1 MLIGVAIIIL
11 TILISAFFSMAEISL
26 ASSSKIK
33 LRQMAENGNEKANQ
47 VLQLQT
53 NPGNFFTIVQIGLNA
68 VAILSGIVGESF
80 FSPSISRFL
89 EQHMSKSTAGQVAGV
104 SSFIIVTGLFILFA
118 DLIPKRLSMLFPEK
132 IALRVIK
139 TIKFCII
146 LFRPFVFIFNGLA
159 NIIFRIFRIPIE
171 IKEKITSD
179 DVYAMVEAGA
189 MAGVLGKQEHEL
201 IENVFELDIRTVTSL
216 MTLREQVVWF
226 DENENE
232 ESIRKKIEEQPHSKY
247 LVCKG
252 QIDMVQ
258 GYMDSKD
265 MLTSVLGNKN
275 LSVKDKQN
283 LQNPLIIP
291 DTLNLSDALK
301 NFKGSSEDFAV
312 IINEYGLVVGIIT
325 LNDIM
330 SVLMGDTLNLGVEEQ
345 IVNRDENSWLIEGGT
360 SINDVMW
367 RLDIKEFP
375 ESTNYETLGGFMM
388 YMLRRIPKR
397 TDSIVHAGY
406 KFEVM
411 DIDNNKIDQILVTKI
426 KEQPQQK
433 NLR

>member
-26 ASSSKIK
+26 AASSKIK
-33 LRQMAENGNEKANQ
+33 LRQMAENGNERANQ
-47 VLQLQT
+47 VLLLQT
-53 NPGNFFTIVQIGLNA
+53 NPGNFFTVVQIGLNA

-80 FSPSISRFL
+80 FSPSISHFL
-89 EQHMSKSTAGQVAGV
+89 EQYMSKSTAGQVAGV

-118 DLIPKRLSMLFPEK
+118 DLIPKRLSMLSPEK

-139 TIKFCII
+139 PIKFCII

-171 IKEKITSD
+171 VKEKITSD

-201 IENVFELDIRTVTSL
+201 IENVFELDVRTVTSL

-226 DENENE
+226 DENESE
-232 ESIRKKIEEQPHSKY
+232 ESIRKKIEEYPHSKY

-258 GYMDSKD
+258 GYVDSKE

-301 NFKGSSEDFAV
+301 SFKGSSEDFAV

-330 SVLMGDTLNLGVEEQ
+330 SVLMGDTLSLGVEEQ
-345 IVNRDENSWLIEGGT
+345 IVIRDENSWLIEGGT

-367 RLDIKEFP
+367 TLDIKEFP
-375 ESTNYETLGGFMM
+375 DATNYETLGGFMM

-411 DIDNNKIDQILVTKI
+411 DIDNNKIDQILVTRV

-433 NLR
+433 KA

>member
-1 MLIGVAIIIL
+1 MLIGIAIIIL

-26 ASSSKIK
+26 AASSKIK
-33 LRQMAENGNEKANQ
+33 LRQMAENGNERANQ
-47 VLQLQT
+47 VLLLQT
-53 NPGNFFTIVQIGLNA
+53 NPGNFFTVVQIGLNA

-80 FSPSISRFL
+80 FSPSISHFL
-89 EQHMSKSTAGQVAGV
+89 EQYMSKSTAGQVAGV

-118 DLIPKRLSMLFPEK
+118 DLIPKRLSMLSPEK

-139 TIKFCII
+139 PIKFCII

-171 IKEKITSD
+171 VKEKITSD

-226 DENENE
+226 DENESE
-232 ESIRKKIEEQPHSKY
+232 ESIRKKIEEYPHSKY

-258 GYMDSKD
+258 GYVDSKE

-301 NFKGSSEDFAV
+301 SFKGSSEDFAV

-330 SVLMGDTLNLGVEEQ
+330 SVLMGDTLSLGVEEQ
-345 IVNRDENSWLIEGGT
+345 IVIRDENSWLIEGGT

-367 RLDIKEFP
+367 TLDIKEFP
-375 ESTNYETLGGFMM
+375 DSTNYETLGGFMM

-411 DIDNNKIDQILVTKI
+411 DIDNNKIDQILVTRV

-433 NLR
+433 KA